1 MFNLVQ
7 NITSA
12 LKTYEAKAT
21 DTRMGHKDNATD
33 YTTGI
38 SSDPENTQS
47 PETQSYNDDS
57 VISIK
62 ALILFL
68 EDYIETRLSSKLKPT
83 RERSKD
89 DTFAPWMRQEHSNSN
104 IESQNAAHAYAHSS
118 DISKKQQYGKAPER
132 DLIHGDLKDVY
143 SLVQDLR
150 QLQKNN
156 VNFIK
161 IDHDS
166 RFLDSIYKAVNRHKP
181 RA

>member
-12 LKTYEAKAT
+12 LKTYETKAT

-38 SSDPENTQS
+38 SSDPENTHN
-47 PETQSYNDDS
+47 PENQAEDDDS
-57 VISIK
+57 VISVK

-68 EDYIETRLSSKLKPT
+68 EDYVETRLSSKLKPV
-83 RERSKD
+83 RDSGKGD
-89 DTFAPWMRQEHSNSN
+89 SFVPWMRQGHSNSN
-104 IESQNAAHAYAHSS
+104 VESKNAAHAYAHSS
-118 DISKKQQYGKAPER
+118 DISRKQQYGKAPAR
-132 DLIHGDLKDVY
+132 DLIHGELKDVY

-161 IDHDS
+161 IDNDS
-166 RFLDSIYKAVNRHKP
+166 RFLDSIYKAVKQHKP
-181 RA
+181 MA